1 MTRSPANDV
10 DAFLS
15 RHVLPP
21 PGKTAEDVKARI
33 LRWIDIANDP
43 TLATQDHSPQNIAD
57 LRRKARQNVRRLVQK
72 HPDAAAQIDALQR
85 AEVSQ

>member
-1 MTRSPANDV
+1 MTPSPANDV

-15 RHVLPP
+15 RHLLPP
-21 PGKTAEDVKARI
+21 PGKTTDDVKARI
-33 LRWIDIANDP
+33 LQWIAIANDP
-43 TLATQDHSPQNIAD
+43 ALATQDHSPKKIAD